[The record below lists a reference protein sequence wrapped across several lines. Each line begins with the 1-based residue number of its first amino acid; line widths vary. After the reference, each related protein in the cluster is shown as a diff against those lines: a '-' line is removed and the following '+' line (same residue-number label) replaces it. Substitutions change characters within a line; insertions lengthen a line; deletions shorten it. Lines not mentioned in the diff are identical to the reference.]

1 MEKVLVVVVLL
12 LTITWS
18 ISRAAVIEGKKK
30 SFTIPSDF
38 KSIATCIHSIRFL
51 KTISVVII
59 LKSQYTIN

>member
-1 MEKVLVVVVLL
+1 MEKVLVVAVLL

-30 SFTIPSDF
+30 LFTIPSDL
-38 KSIATCIHSIRFL
+38 KSIAIHSIRFL
-51 KTISVVII
+51 QTISVDII

>member
-38 KSIATCIHSIRFL
+38 KSIAIHSIRFL